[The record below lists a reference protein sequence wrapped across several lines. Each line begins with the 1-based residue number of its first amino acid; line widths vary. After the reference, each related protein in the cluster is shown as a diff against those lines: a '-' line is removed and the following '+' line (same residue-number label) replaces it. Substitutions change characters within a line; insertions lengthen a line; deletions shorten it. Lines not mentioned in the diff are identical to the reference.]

1 MDTTITGLNGNNA
14 RDANFTINIL
24 DAEIIPRQDYLG
36 TLIRNEAWIG
46 ATSTLLVT
54 ATTSEKDGTLI
65 AATSSTYTCLVDQ
78 PLRDFMNA
86 AMVQYQAEIDDV
98 RMSYA
103 ISGANVYSV
112 TAQAKRVNGSDNTD
126 VIRAWNVEMTAA
138 TLTFVDIT

>member
-24 DAEIIPRQDYLG
+24 DAEILPRRDYLG

-46 ATSTLLVT
+46 ATSTLLVSV
-54 ATTSEKDGTLI
+54 TTSQADGTEI
-65 AATSSTYTCLVDQ
+65 TAHSSTYTCLADQ

-86 AMVQYQAEIDDV
+86 AMVQYQAEMDDV

-112 TAQAKRVNGSDNTD
+112 TAQAKRVDGSSNAS
-126 VIRAWNVEMTAA
+126 VKAWFAVLVAA
-138 TLTFVDIT
+138 TLTFVAPT